1 MSSRS
6 HPKSAR
12 EGKGEAKAHEGGSA
26 MSTWTKNKQVEGSGG
41 KEREKYAGCER
52 GFVLIIVLIIIAAL
66 ALLGL
71 AANRNMLADIGIAQN
86 HGGNTRAFYAAEA
99 AGEYVYNQL
108 YQNLQQAGNAQTTGH
123 DYTNA
128 LQNSIQGCIINA
140 ASYPIPAAAAQQKIN
155 ATNGVLANF
164 KGLNC
169 WVQMFTITAKATD
182 NSTNAA
188 STVDIDIMNT
198 LVPIFQFGI
207 FYNGILEMNPGAN
220 LTIPVNGWIH
230 TNANL
235 FTSTSATETI
245 NSNITSAGQIIHNR
259 EPGDPQAVGTGNV
272 SIEGSNGQYYNLG
285 TGSQTVSNG
294 TYTNNSQWASTVTQ
308 WGTQVAASEEGVQ
321 PLTLPMPAAAKNLT
335 EYSTTNEALIAQGGT
350 MNSLAAVVVTNDAAK
365 DAKGNTLS
373 TCFYNANH
381 KTGGGSLKVDSGCT
395 SGANQQSVTMGS
407 VYDYRQ
413 SAAATTTDID
423 VEGFQ
428 SSAAGQYLATAT
440 PANGG
445 TSGVLYVTTTPIN
458 QSFNTA
464 IRLTGGT
471 GLSSPLTV
479 ATDLP
484 AYVQGNY
491 NQGDSNHSV
500 QPAAILS
507 DATTVLSNQWS
518 NSYSSSTGF
527 SSRNVTGPLTI
538 NADIMTGNS
547 ATTSAGYGGGFE
559 NFIRFLE
566 NWSGQNYNFG
576 GSLVCM
582 WTAAQA
588 TAVWQNTGI
597 YYNPPNR
604 NYTFGVFGANWPP
617 GTPNVIVT
625 SRGTWRQAS
634 Q

>member
-1 MSSRS
+1 
-6 HPKSAR
+6 
-12 EGKGEAKAHEGGSA
+12 
-26 MSTWTKNKQVEGSGG
+26 MSTWTKNRQVEGSGG

-99 AGEYVYNQL
+99 AGEYAYNQL
-108 YQNLQQAGNAQTTGH
+108 YHTLQQAGNPQTAGN

-128 LQNSIQGCIINA
+128 LQNSIQGCVINS
-140 ASYPIPAAAAQQKIN
+140 ASYPAPAVAAQQKIN
-155 ATNGVLANF
+155 ATNGILAPF

-169 WVQMFTITAKATD
+169 WIQMFTITAKATD

-245 NSNITSAGQIIHNR
+245 NSNITSAAQIIHGR

-272 SIEGSNGQYYNLG
+272 SIEGSDGKYYNLG

-335 EYSTTNEALIAQGGT
+335 EYSTTNEAIIAQGGT
-350 MNSLAAVVVTNDAAK
+350 MNSLAAIVITNGVAK
-365 DAKGNTLS
+365 DAKGGSWS
-373 TCFYNANH
+373 TCWNNPNH
-381 KTGGGSLKVDSGCT
+381 KGNADNGCPAGT
-395 SGANQQSVTMGS
+395 NQQSVTTGS

-413 SAAATTTDID
+413 GAAATTTDID

-464 IRLTGGT
+464 IRLTDGT

-518 NSYSSSTGF
+518 NSYNSGTNLTDTG
-527 SSRNVTGPLTI
+527 SGKSLVPGRDVTGPLTI

-566 NWSGQNYNFG
+566 NWQYNGTQNFNFG

-582 WTAAQA
+582 WTAHQA

-597 YYNPPNR
+597 YYNPPTR
-604 NYTFGVFGANWPP
+604 NYTFGVFGTNWPP